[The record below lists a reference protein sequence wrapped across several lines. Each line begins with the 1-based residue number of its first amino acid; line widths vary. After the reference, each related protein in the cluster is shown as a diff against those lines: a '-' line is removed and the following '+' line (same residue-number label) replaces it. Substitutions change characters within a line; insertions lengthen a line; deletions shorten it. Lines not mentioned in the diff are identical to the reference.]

1 MAFVPTSALSGSD
14 IADVRR
20 IVAGHPVFA
29 LYFET
34 ALDALANGLDNRS
47 ALIGGARQGA
57 ILSIDFDGL
66 TIRTTIGALTPAEL
80 ALAPQTDRRAEL
92 HLAPAHLATVRRRCA
107 ARIEATRTL
116 RYYRL
121 DTTTDLIA
129 DPRCRRLGPADLVM
143 VTDFYRRHYPA
154 TVFSRWM
161 LDEAFLGLF
170 ADGELLAC
178 GGVISRN
185 ARLAAAN
192 VGNFLT
198 HPAHRRRGLGRALV
212 ASLVELLAGDGVRRF
227 LLGANADNIGACR
240 AYEAVGFRLIEAR
253 PQLDL
258 AAA

>member
-1 MAFVPTSALSGSD
+1 MGFVATSALSDSD
-14 IADVRR
+14 IAKVRR

-34 ALDALANGLDNRS
+34 ALDALAEGLDNRS
-47 ALIGGARQGA
+47 VLIGEAHQGA
-57 ILSIDFDGL
+57 ILSIDFEGL

-80 ALAPQTDRRAEL
+80 AQAPTTDRRAEL
-92 HLAPAHLATVRRRCA
+92 HLAPAHLEAVRRVCE
-107 ARIEATRTL
+107 ARIAASRTL

-121 DTTTDLIA
+121 DTPAGATA
-129 DPRCRRLGPADLVM
+129 DPRCRCLGPDDLAM
-143 VTDFYRRHYPA
+143 VTDFYKRHYPA

-161 LDEAFLGLF
+161 LEEAFLGLF
-170 ADGELLAC
+170 ENGELLAC
-178 GGVISRN
+178 GGVISRSN
-185 ARLAAAN
+185 RLAAAN
-192 VGNFLT
+192 IGNFLT

-212 ASLVELLAGDGVRRF
+212 AALVGLLAGAGVRQF
-227 LLGANADNIGACR
+227 LLGTNADNIGACR